1 VPPLRDPLLRDPL
14 LREDPELRDVREP
27 PLLVLRD
34 VVPREV
40 VLREPLLLVLREPL
54 LLVLRVPELRARVAA
69 PFFAAWLR
77 LVAVRLRVV
86 AALRAACVRRDVS
99 PLTRFSR
106 SPSTEVMSSI
116 LRRTESGV
124 RLSAAFPKLAS
135 SRATLFRSP
144 LLRNWSNSFSS
155 ILLLCFAIGP
165 SCSVGCVNLH

>member
-1 VPPLRDPLLRDPL
+1 VPPLRDPVLREPPLREPLLRD
-14 LREDPELRDVREP
+14 DPELRDVREP

-34 VVPREV
+34 VVLREV
-40 VLREPLLLVLREPL
+40 VLREPL

-77 LVAVRLRVV
+77 LVEVRLRVV

-124 RLSAAFPKLAS
+124 RLSAAFPRLAS
-135 SRATLFRSP
+135 SRATLFRIP